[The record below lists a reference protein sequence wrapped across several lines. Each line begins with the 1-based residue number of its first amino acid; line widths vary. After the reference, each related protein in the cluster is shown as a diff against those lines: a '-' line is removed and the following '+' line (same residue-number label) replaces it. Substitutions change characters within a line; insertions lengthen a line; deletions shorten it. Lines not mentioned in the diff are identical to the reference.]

1 MTDVI
6 RAIAQKW
13 QVLGG
18 AGGFGQPTDI
28 DRPTFDGVGRTQPF
42 AEGKFMSGTLSSAP
56 SNSMA

>member
-6 RAIAQKW
+6 GAIAQKW

-42 AEGKFMSGTLSSAP
+42 AGANLCLAP
-56 SNSMA
+56 